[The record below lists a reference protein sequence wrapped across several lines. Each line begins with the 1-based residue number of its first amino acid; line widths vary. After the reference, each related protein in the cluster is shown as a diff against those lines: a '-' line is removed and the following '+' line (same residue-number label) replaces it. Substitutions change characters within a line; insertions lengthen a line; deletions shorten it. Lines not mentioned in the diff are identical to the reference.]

1 MFDLNKARS
10 AYDINGDYI
19 INDNQDFS
27 EYAPAYV
34 VTNEDL
40 RTVAQYMEIPGKDLL
55 TAACSGD
62 QPLFFSLYGPKNIDT
77 FDISF
82 CSKVMMDIKLGA
94 VKKLDLDNYATLL
107 QNIGK
112 NNFSG
117 LDFSYCQ
124 QDTKDFLQHMKHN
137 DIFRYEIISRQ
148 DYFMPLPS
156 EYAQMK
162 KTVKPNCKFI
172 WSDLTKL
179 YTKLDKQY
187 DRFYFSNIIQYNCDT
202 DKIVNILN
210 SLRPFMKKNA
220 IIILNVAPFFIGDE
234 LYVFKKVKAAINDWA
249 KLKLIKNKVQEI
261 CLVKK
266 L

>member
-1 MFDLNKARS
+1 MFDLDKARN

-19 INDNQDFS
+19 IGDSQAFS

-40 RTVAQYMEIPGKDLL
+40 RNAAHYMQLSGKDLL
-55 TAACSGD
+55 TVAGSGD

-156 EYAQMK
+156 EYEQMK

-172 WSDLTKL
+172 WSDLTNL

-187 DRFYFSNIIQYNCDT
+187 DRFYFSNIIQYNCDA
-202 DKIVNILN
+202 DKIVKILN

-220 IIILNVAPFFIGDE
+220 IVALQVVPYFIYDEQIVLKNVKE
-234 LYVFKKVKAAINDWA
+234 AISAWA
-249 KLKLIKNKVQEI
+249 ELKLIKDKVQEI
-261 CLVKK
+261 CFVKK